1 VADLAFT
8 RPVFIRQLEII
19 EESKDVLLRAA
30 SDFLR
35 TSADKADWAER
46 GLIFPG
52 SLDDWNDDLIRQH
65 SMVRGDI
72 ADLHSDKP
80 EALQGRLV
88 YRECAQQQPPLEGRA
103 VPGHFVHGSFNYLAD
118 RRDIGWHPD
127 YEALL
132 DGDGE

>member
-1 VADLAFT
+1 
-8 RPVFIRQLEII
+8 
-19 EESKDVLLRAA
+19 
-30 SDFLR
+30 
-35 TSADKADWAER
+35 
-46 GLIFPG
+46 
-52 SLDDWNDDLIRQH
+52 
-65 SMVRGDI
+65 MVRGDI

-103 VPGHFVHGSFNYLAD
+103 VPGHFVHGSFNYLAA